1 MRIFAIHDAS
11 GNVSEIVTS
20 PDDLPAPIVTR
31 QGLAMTE
38 IEAPVGVPDSDFEDQ
53 DKLAELLDNYRV
65 DVTRPRSPL
74 IPRT

>member
-31 QGLAMTE
+31 RGLAMTE
-38 IEAPVGVPDSDFEDQ
+38 IEAPAGVPDSDFEDQ
-53 DKLAELLDNYRV
+53 DKLGELLGNYRV
-65 DVTRPRSPL
+65 DVSRPKSPL
-74 IPRT
+74 IPRE